1 MSVIE
6 KLIRFHKFYLDEKR
20 RVLRDLEEQE
30 ASVQQAIDSL
40 DQEIQSE
47 QSFSRGQV
55 DFAPYYG
62 GYASRSKSRR
72 EALEGELAKA
82 HEQVEAAREVVT
94 QAFEELKKFEITK
107 DQQDQRKYLEQ
118 ERQNQ
123 IELDE
128 VALTAHQR
136 KGSVS

>member
-6 KLIRFHKFYLDEKR
+6 KLIRFHKFDLDEKR

-30 ASVQQAIDSL
+30 ASVQQVIDSL

-72 EALEGELAKA
+72 EALESELAKA

-94 QAFEELKKFEITK
+94 QAFEELKKYEITK
-107 DQQDQRKYLEQ
+107 DQQDHRVYLEQ

-123 IELDE
+123 IKLDE

>member
-1 MSVIE
+1 MSVIK
-6 KLIRFHKFYLDEKR
+6 KLIRFHKFDLDEKR

-47 QSFSRGQV
+47 QSFSRSQA

-62 GYASRSKSRR
+62 CYASRNKSQR

-82 HEQVEAAREVVT
+82 HEQVETARDIVS
-94 QAFEELKKFEITK
+94 QAFEELKKYEITK
-107 DQQDQRKYLEQ
+107 DQQDHREYLEQ

>member
-6 KLIRFHKFYLDEKR
+6 KLIRFHKFDLDEKR

-40 DQEIQSE
+40 DQAIQSE
-47 QSFSRGQV
+47 QSFSRGQA

-62 GYASRSKSRR
+62 GYASRNKSQR

-82 HEQVEAAREVVT
+82 HEQVETARDIVS
-94 QAFEELKKFEITK
+94 QAFEELKKYEITK
-107 DQQDQRKYLEQ
+107 DQQDHREYLKQ

>member
-1 MSVIE
+1 MNVIE
-6 KLIRFHKFYLDEKR
+6 KLIRFHKFDLDEKR
-20 RVLRDLEEQE
+20 RVLLDLEEQE
-30 ASVQQAIDSL
+30 ANFQQAIDSL

-47 QSFSRGQV
+47 QSFSRGRA

-62 GYASRSKSRR
+62 GYASRNKSQR

-82 HEQVEAAREVVT
+82 HEQVETARDIVS
-94 QAFEELKKFEITK
+94 QAFEELKKYEITK
-107 DQQDQRKYLEQ
+107 DQQDHREYLEQ